1 MKDLMEIRR
10 GQLIVPFGVGA
21 IVNMPNESLML
32 CSIDRWSEHSCE
44 KIYDER
50 LQKYLR
56 VKYFNMPVS
65 KDRYKK
71 GLPFVRFPKWFHC
84 PKCRRLKPFNDWKEG
99 WVGSKRREYDTL
111 LCFSCGARLNPS
123 RFVVAC
129 ERGHIDDFP
138 WVAWVHRGGNC
149 DCPDLTLES
158 GRGIAGLGG
167 IRITCKKCGQRAT
180 MGRSFDES
188 AFRNIIKFNCTG
200 NKPWQGTRD
209 NACGGTPR
217 TLQRGASNVYFPQL
231 VSSIFIPP
239 YSDDICS
246 RIQQTEEWKVISSQ
260 MGGISKAT
268 EEELIKCIIKRI
280 GGNEVEIKKLI
291 ERMLSSSTGEVS
303 RISDTEYRYDEYRAF
318 LDNDSSVQ
326 GDSRNFSIEII
337 GGDRYGI
344 LGIQKVVLAHRLRE
358 IRTLIGFSRINP
370 VERDSSGSEPGE
382 NEPQA
387 YLMPITEKKNNK
399 WLPAIEVRGEG
410 FFLEFNADLIRKWS
424 ENKVIG
430 KRIAEINKG
439 FAEMCKAYGRQKKV
453 ITPAFVLLHTFA
465 HVLIRQ
471 LSSECGYSTASLRE
485 RIYCGCENPDKDQ
498 QMSGVLIYTASGD
511 SEGSMGGLVRQGRND
526 KLPNVIAKAIIGA
539 SWCSSDPACIESAGQ
554 GLCSLNLAAC
564 YACVLLPETSCE
576 MSNRFLDRATLIGL
590 PENNE
595 IGFFSE
601 LLK

>member
-1 MKDLMEIRR
+1 MKDIMEIRR
-10 GQLIVPFGVGA
+10 SQLIVPFGVGA

-32 CSIDRWSEHSCE
+32 CSIDKWSEFAGE

-56 VKYFNMPVS
+56 VKYFNMPAS
-65 KDRYKK
+65 KNKYPK

-84 PKCRRLKPFNDWKEG
+84 PKCRSLKPFEEWKER
-99 WVGSKRREYDTL
+99 WVSIRHRQFDSL
-111 LCFSCGARLNPS
+111 ICFSCGAKLNPS
-123 RFVVAC
+123 RFIIAC

-138 WVAWVHRGGNC
+138 WVAWIHREGQC
-149 DCPDLTLES
+149 DFPDLKLES

-167 IRITCKKCGQRAT
+167 IKITCKRCGQHST
-180 MGRSFDES
+180 MAGSFGEN
-188 AFRNIIKFNCTG
+188 AFKRIIKLNCNG
-200 NKPWQGTRD
+200 NKPWHGTRD
-209 NACGGTPR
+209 EACDCTPR

-231 VSSIFIPP
+231 VSSICIPP

-260 MGGISKAT
+260 IGGISKAT
-268 EEELIKCIIKRI
+268 EEELIKCIIRKV
-280 GGNEVEIKKLI
+280 GGNETEIHRLI
-291 ERMLSSSTGEVS
+291 ERMLNLSMGEVS

-318 LDNDSSVQ
+318 LGNTENGQ
-326 GDSRNFSIEII
+326 TDSRNFSIEII
-337 GGDRYGI
+337 NGDRYGI
-344 LGIQKVVLAHRLRE
+344 YGIRKVVLVHRLRE
-358 IRTLIGFSRINP
+358 IRTLVGFSRINP
-370 VERDSSGSEPGE
+370 IERDIFGAESEEGGA
-382 NEPQA
+382 QA
-387 YLMPITEKKNNK
+387 YLMPITEKKNNE

-410 FFLEFNADLIRKWS
+410 FFLEFNIDLIRKWS
-424 ENKVIG
+424 ENGVIK
-430 KRIAEINKG
+430 KRVALMNKG
-439 FAEMCKAYGRQKKV
+439 FAEMCKAYGRDAKV
-453 ITPAFVLLHTFA
+453 ITPSFVLLHTFA
-465 HVLIRQ
+465 HILMRQ

-485 RIYCGCENPDKDQ
+485 RIYCESINQ
-498 QMSGVLIYTASGD
+498 NQEMSGVLIYTASGD

-526 KLPNVIAKAIIGA
+526 KLPNIIAKAIMGA
-539 SWCSSDPACIESAGQ
+539 SWCASDPACIESSGQ

-576 MSNRFLDRATLIGL
+576 MSNRFLDRAALIGL